1 VPKGKEIFEGDEI
14 LQKSHD
20 LTMDFL
26 KSFFKKT
33 FLAIV
38 NHSTCAKVF
47 EFFNFAKHEKIMS
60 D

>member
-26 KSFFKKT
+26 KYPKKENVLRRT
-33 FLAIV
+33 PL
-38 NHSTCAKVF
+38 NYK
-47 EFFNFAKHEKIMS
+47 
-60 D
+60 